1 MQTDSS
7 FTFVLFGGTGDLS
20 MRKILPALY
29 EAHRAG
35 MLARALTQ
43 CPLTC
48 RGRLPIREN
57 AHLASQR
64 TLFSSN

>member
-1 MQTDSS
+1 MLQQ
-7 FTFVLFGGTGDLS
+7 
-20 MRKILPALY
+20 LPGWLAD
-29 EAHRAG
+29 AG
-35 MLARALTQ
+35 MH

-57 AHLASQR
+57 AQPACQR

>member
-1 MQTDSS
+1 
-7 FTFVLFGGTGDLS
+7 
-20 MRKILPALY
+20 
-29 EAHRAG
+29 
-35 MLARALTQ
+35 MLARADTQ

-57 AHLASQR
+57 AHLDSQR